1 MASTGPGSTCASRS
15 AGDEH
20 RAHLCFLE
28 SMDRFDRA
36 MQRSRQSPARDED
49 LMTRTVNAGAR
60 LDRLPVSSFHYRI
73 FWLIG
78 AGMFF
83 DGIDIYLASS
93 VLAATAQTGFSTLEQ
108 NIQFIS
114 LTLVGMTIG
123 GFVTGFLG
131 DRFGRRFTYQF
142 NLLVFGLASIAAAFA
157 QDMNQLIACRFVQ
170 GMGFGAE
177 IVVGYSTLTE
187 FVPPK
192 TRGRWLAFM
201 SFLVVA
207 GFPATAVLGYL
218 VIPSFGWRPMFIIAG
233 VGALVVWYLRKR
245 LPESP
250 RWLESKGRTE
260 EAEALMLA
268 IEREVTAGAALPP
281 PAVPIHTAPVTA
293 SAMLRPPLLQ
303 RMVVGSWVLITIN
316 TVVFTFVIFLPQ
328 FFLRQGLTISQ
339 SLGYTVALAAGSLVG
354 CAVGAWA
361 ADAIGRRP
369 SIICASIVTIVTGW
383 IYAQFSAASDPAI
396 VLSVGFVLIVAIY
409 VQVAIL
415 FAVYTPEL
423 FPTEIRLRA
432 NGICHTLGRL
442 ATAVSPFVAGALI
455 ARYNLSGVVGLMTGL
470 LVIQIAVVWAWG
482 IEPAKRRLEDI
493 GPAATGV

>member
-1 MASTGPGSTCASRS
+1 
-15 AGDEH
+15 
-20 RAHLCFLE
+20 
-28 SMDRFDRA
+28 
-36 MQRSRQSPARDED
+36 
-49 LMTRTVNAGAR
+49 MTTTVNAGAR
-60 LDRLPVSSFHYRI
+60 LDRLPVSSFHYRV

-93 VLAATAQTGFSTLEQ
+93 VLAATTQSKFSSLDQ

-142 NLLVFGLASIAAAFA
+142 NLLVFGLASLAAAFA

-170 GMGFGAE
+170 GIGFGAE

-207 GFPATAVLGYL
+207 GFPATALLGYL
-218 VIPSFGWRPMFIIAG
+218 VIPAFGWRPMFVIAG

-250 RWLESKGRTE
+250 RWLESKGRTA
-260 EAEALMLA
+260 EAEALMAA
-268 IEREVTAGAALPP
+268 IEKEVAAGAALPP
-281 PAVPIHTAPVTA
+281 PAAAAATAPVTA
-293 SAMLRPPLLQ
+293 MAMLRPPLLQ

-316 TVVFTFVIFLPQ
+316 TLVFTFVIFLPQ

-339 SLGYTVALAAGSLVG
+339 
-354 CAVGAWA
+354 
-361 ADAIGRRP
+361 
-369 SIICASIVTIVTGW
+369 
-383 IYAQFSAASDPAI
+383 
-396 VLSVGFVLIVAIY
+396 
-409 VQVAIL
+409 
-415 FAVYTPEL
+415 
-423 FPTEIRLRA
+423 
-432 NGICHTLGRL
+432 
-442 ATAVSPFVAGALI
+442 
-455 ARYNLSGVVGLMTGL
+455 
-470 LVIQIAVVWAWG
+470 
-482 IEPAKRRLEDI
+482 
-493 GPAATGV
+493 